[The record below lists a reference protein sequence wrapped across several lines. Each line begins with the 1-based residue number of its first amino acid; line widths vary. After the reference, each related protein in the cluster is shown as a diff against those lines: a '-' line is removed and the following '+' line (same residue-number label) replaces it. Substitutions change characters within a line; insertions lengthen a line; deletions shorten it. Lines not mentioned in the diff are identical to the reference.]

1 MTYTATDA
9 DGDTATLSFT
19 ITVQASD
26 DGTTVAEGDC
36 HVGLRVSPGGSCT
49 YPGTESDFT
58 VDADGRGRFLVV
70 SSTRAINVNSVTY
83 QGTFYD
89 FRASHQGDG
98 VWRIDRIDGDAEEP
112 TAPPTGGRGMEPED
126 AMPSFASDAG
136 PGDQTFTVGTAIATL
151 TLPRATGGD
160 GALTYTLAPEV
171 PGLAFDAATRRLT
184 GAPTAEGTHAMTYT
198 AADADGDTDTLS
210 FTIAVEAGA
219 EMIVTAWTVGDALPD
234 VPHDRPFTPA
244 AIGNGSAQRPAGSRR
259 SPWTRGATSS
269 WTTAR
274 GTPVRPGTGAP
285 SRTAP

>member
-1 MTYTATDA
+1 M
-9 DGDTATLSFT
+9 
-19 ITVQASD
+19 
-26 DGTTVAEGDC
+26 
-36 HVGLRVSPGGSCT
+36 
-49 YPGTESDFT
+49 
-58 VDADGRGRFLVV
+58 
-70 SSTRAINVNSVTY
+70 TY

-98 VWRIDRIDGDAEEP
+98 VWRVDRIDGDTEEP
-112 TAPPTGGRGMEPED
+112 TAPPTGGGGMEPED

-160 GALTYTLAPEV
+160 GALTYTLAPGI
-171 PGLAFDAATRRLT
+171 PGLAFDAATRQLAGT
-184 GAPTAEGTHAMTYT
+184 PTAEGTHAMTYT
-198 AADADGDTDTLS
+198 VADADGDTDTLS

-234 VPHDRPFTPA
+234 VPDRPA
-244 AIGNGSAQRPAGSRR
+244 VHAGGDRERKRLNGRR
-259 SPWTRGATSS
+259 GHDDHPERWGATSS